1 MTYLIHE
8 LFSYFLSIF
17 QPILSRVRR
26 NCSLKQFP
34 MFPFYLFFSPFHVSG
49 RNDSILVRQ
58 GPDSVNRFFFL
69 SLHSWINF
77 IVPFISRK
85 KHVCTVTRRLSVATE
100 GATYKRLLF
109 QFRCNCDNGTL
120 VFMKI
125 RS

>member
-34 MFPFYLFFSPFHVSG
+34 MFPFYLFSLLFMFQAGTTVFSCDKDQTPSIDFSFYPF
-49 RNDSILVRQ
+49 IL
-58 GPDSVNRFFFL
+58 GLISSSL
-69 SLHSWINF
+69 SL
-77 IVPFISRK
+77 VEK